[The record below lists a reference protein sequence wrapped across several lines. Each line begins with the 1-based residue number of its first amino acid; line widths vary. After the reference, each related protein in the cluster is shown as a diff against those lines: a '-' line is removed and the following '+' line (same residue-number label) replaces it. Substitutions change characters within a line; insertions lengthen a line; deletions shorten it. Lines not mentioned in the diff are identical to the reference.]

1 MTHGLG
7 AGLPRPAIMEALQ
20 QPQASQMTIS
30 PLRCASAVL
39 LTLAVGAC
47 GRSTPPPSAPP
58 EVGVVTA
65 QSTNFPVTR
74 EYPGRLAA
82 TLVAQVRARVEG
94 IVLQR
99 AYKEGT
105 DVAAGDVLFKIDP
118 APLAA
123 SLRQAQGQLA
133 QAEATAHN
141 ADLTA
146 TRSRELGTRGVLSK
160 QDVDNAVAAAAEA
173 NATVKAARASVE
185 NAQINLGYAT
195 VTAPISGR
203 AGRANVTQG
212 ALVSPTDTNPLTTVQ
227 VIDPIFANFSE
238 PMAEVERLRRAEKSG
253 ALKLTAPDRAEIQIV
268 LPDGRAYPHAG
279 TLDFTDLAVD
289 PTTGAVDLRASVP
302 NPDHTLLPGMF
313 VKIRL
318 VLATL
323 HGAFLLP
330 QGAIQRDNDG
340 AYVYVIGNGD
350 KIVEQRVVL
359 GDQHGSDWIVRS
371 GIADGAR
378 VVVSGIQ
385 KAKAG
390 ETVKPVPFTAPVGST
405 PAGSSGT

>member
-1 MTHGLG
+1 
-7 AGLPRPAIMEALQ
+7 
-20 QPQASQMTIS
+20 MTIS
-30 PLRCASAVL
+30 PLRCAGAVL
-39 LTLAVGAC
+39 LALAAGAC
-47 GRSTPPPSAPP
+47 SRSNPPASAPP
-58 EVGVVTA
+58 EVGVVAA
-65 QSTNFPVTR
+65 QPTNFPVTR

-99 AYKEGT
+99 VYREGT
-105 DVAAGDVLFKIDP
+105 DVAAGDVLFRIDP

-123 SLRQAQGQLA
+123 SLRQAQGQLV
-133 QAEATAHN
+133 QAEATARN
-141 ADLTA
+141 ADLNA

-160 QDVDNAVAAAAEA
+160 QDVDNAIATAAEA
-173 NATVKAARASVE
+173 DAAAKAARASVE
-185 NAQINLGYAT
+185 NAKINLGYAT

-227 VIDPIFANFSE
+227 VIDPIYANFSE
-238 PMAEVERLRRAEKSG
+238 PMAEVERLRKAEKTG
-253 ALKLTAPDRAEIQIV
+253 ALKLTAPDRAEVQIV
-268 LPDGRAYPHAG
+268 LPDGSVYPHAG

-302 NPDHTLLPGMF
+302 NPEHALLPGMF

-340 AYVYVIGNGD
+340 AYVYVIGDGD
-350 KIVEQRVVL
+350 KIVEKRVVL
-359 GDQHGSDWIVRS
+359 GDQHGADWIVRS
-371 GIADGAR
+371 GIPDGAR

-390 ETVKPVPFTAPVGST
+390 ETVKPVPYR
-405 PAGSSGT
+405 PAVSASAG